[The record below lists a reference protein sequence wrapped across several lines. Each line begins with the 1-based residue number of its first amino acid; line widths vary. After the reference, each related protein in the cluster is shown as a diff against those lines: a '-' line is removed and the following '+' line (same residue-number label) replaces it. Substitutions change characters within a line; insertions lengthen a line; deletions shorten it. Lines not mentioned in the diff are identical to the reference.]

1 MTAAISPKAFI
12 ITGAARGIG
21 RGLSRLLLQK
31 GHRVFLLDS
40 NTSELS
46 HTATLLSRTFTRGT
60 NFEIHLC
67 NLRSSTEITT
77 AVSSAKSFFPGGK
90 LDVLINNAG
99 YTAGVGGA
107 KLEDDEFLEVWNAT
121 LETNLTGTVLMT
133 RACLGM
139 LRQPH
144 TDDDSSA
151 SSNSSS
157 SSIINISSTRAHQS
171 EAHSESYAA
180 SKAGLLGLSHALSV
194 SLNESPS
201 KKTRRIRVNTILPGW
216 IHVGNENSSAD
227 ENGTAWEE
235 GLTEEDHA
243 WHLTGRVGRVEDV
256 LRAVEYLVDA
266 EGVTGS
272 EVVVDGG
279 VSRRMVYP
287 E

>member
-1 MTAAISPKAFI
+1 
-12 ITGAARGIG
+12 
-21 RGLSRLLLQK
+21 
-31 GHRVFLLDS
+31 LDS

-46 HTATLLSRTFTRGT
+46 HTAALLSRTFTRGT
-60 NFEIHLC
+60 NFEIHPC
-67 NLRSSTEITT
+67 NLRSSSDITI
-77 AVSSAKSFFPGGK
+77 AVASAKTFLPGGR

-107 KLEDDEFLEVWNAT
+107 RLEEDGFLEVWNST
-121 LETNLTGTVLMT
+121 IETNLTGTVLMT
-133 RACLGM
+133 RACLSM
-139 LRQPH
+139 LRQQR
-144 TDDDSSA
+144 TDDDDGSGSG
-151 SSNSSS
+151 SGSSS

-194 SLNESPS
+194 SLNESAS
-201 KKTRRIRVNTILPGW
+201 EKTRRIRVNTVVPGW

-227 ENGTAWEE
+227 EKGTAWGD
-235 GLTEEDHA
+235 GLTGEDHA
-243 WHLTGRVGRVEDV
+243 WHLTGRVGKVEDV
-256 LRAVEYLVDA
+256 LQAVEYLVGA

>member
-31 GHRVFLLDS
+31 GHRVLLLDS

-60 NFEIHLC
+60 NFEIHPC